1 MPIPRFKEINDL
13 FKATGFNKKTDYP
26 EFFILKFEEL
36 SSSTVLSMS
45 PYQKD
50 FYQISII
57 LRTTEETKI
66 EIDIQKNEELQN
78 SLFFVSPDHIYS
90 WRRSESITGYIIYF
104 KQDYFNFY
112 QGSFKQDFAFFNIA
126 DKNSFQLSEESLES
140 IKRDFEKLYREY
152 HTDNLYRYQII
163 QSSLLSFLFKV
174 KSLEELSL
182 KNRSSFTKKET
193 LIFKYENLINNC
205 FRRDKLVKVYADR
218 LNVSSNYL
226 NEVIKENKGKP
237 AKDLI
242 YEKII
247 LESKKE
253 LKFNSIAI
261 SEVAYNLGF
270 EEPTHFA
277 RFFKKHTGY
286 TPKQYRNLHS

>member
-1 MPIPRFKEINDL
+1 MPMQRFKEINDL
-13 FKATGFNKKTDYP
+13 FKATGFNKETDYP

-36 SSSTVLSMS
+36 SSDTAFSMP

-57 LRTTEETKI
+57 LKTTRETKI
-66 EIDIQKNEELQN
+66 EIDIQRNEALQN

-90 WRRSESITGYIIYF
+90 WRRSENVTGYIIYF

-112 QGSFKQDFAFFNIA
+112 QGNFKQDFAFFNIA
-126 DKNSFQLSEESLES
+126 DKNSFQLSKTSLQS
-140 IKRDFEKLYREY
+140 IASDFEKLYREY

-174 KSLEELSL
+174 KSLDELSL
-182 KNRSSFTKKET
+182 KDRTSFNQKEM
-193 LIFKYENLINNC
+193 LVFKYENLIHNC
-205 FRRDKLVKVYADR
+205 FRRDKQVKTYAAQ
-218 LNVSSNYL
+218 LNVSASYL
-226 NEVIKENKGKP
+226 NEVIKEIKGKP
-237 AKDLI
+237 AKELI

-247 LESKKE
+247 IESKKE
-253 LKFNSIAI
+253 LKFNVIAV
-261 SEVAYNLGF
+261 SEVAYNVGF

-277 RFFKKHTGY
+277 RFFKKHTGL
-286 TPKQYRNLHS
+286 TPKEYRNLHS